1 LFNLGL
7 LCIHS
12 VAVDPEYRRR
22 GLATAMLKRYIKFMD
37 KLHPFISTL
46 TLICKHE
53 LISLYAGAGFSYI
66 GKSDVVHG
74 KDQWFEMSVTLSH

>member
-1 LFNLGL
+1 
-7 LCIHS
+7 
-12 VAVDPEYRRR
+12 
-22 GLATAMLKRYIKFMD
+22 MD
-37 KLHPFISTL
+37 QLHPFISTL

-74 KDQWFEMSVTLSH
+74 KDQWFEMSVTLSHK